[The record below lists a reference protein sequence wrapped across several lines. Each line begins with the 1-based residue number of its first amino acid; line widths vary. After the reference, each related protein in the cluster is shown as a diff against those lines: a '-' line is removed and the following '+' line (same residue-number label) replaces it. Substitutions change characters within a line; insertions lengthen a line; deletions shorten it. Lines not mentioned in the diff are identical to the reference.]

1 MTIALSLPAETY
13 SQNGSTIK
21 STRDLL
27 SKPCVKKKARFR
39 WTSGEPAALQLIS
52 QKLFMLMST
61 VKEYNAL
68 WLELSRR
75 GYHYDLMRLKSQQVS
90 FTPFKL
96 RAISLI
102 KIDLGSHSCWDIATQ
117 HTN

>member
-27 SKPCVKKKARFR
+27 SKLCVKKKARFR

-68 WLELSRR
+68 WLELS
-75 GYHYDLMRLKSQQVS
+75 GVATTMILCISNLSRL
-90 FTPFKL
+90 
-96 RAISLI
+96 A
-102 KIDLGSHSCWDIATQ
+102 SHHLS
-117 HTN
+117 